1 MKYIT
6 TASISGFSFD
16 VGSDWHLPPDRL
28 EVLNS
33 FPDHIKSQQG
43 SDILFCVGDVIETS
57 DGLNSSAHI
66 SKLLDGL
73 SDLYK
78 VIIFTPGN
86 HDLRGRNNPWSD
98 FANLPKNV
106 YTTSTNSYGYRVLDL
121 YDLHKDLPNLRILV
135 ADLFYDMKFLNP
147 SILDISDGE
156 LIAQYRESN
165 DGKHFLNGDIANFS
179 HMAHHVRVRLDSSI
193 DMLVTHSLPHP
204 SLVTFRVAQITE
216 EIEEKQKIL
225 GIPFICDPDHDT
237 QEASRWNSTPERYR
251 QWWNI
256 KSFFMGS
263 DVLSTTNF
271 KDGLIC
277 VYGHNH
283 RSNQSPAI
291 INNKKVHFVS
301 HQPCP
306 WKTNYQ

>member
-6 TASISGFSFD
+6 TATVNGFSFD
-16 VGSDWHLPPDRL
+16 VGSDWHLPPDRKEL
-28 EVLNS
+28 LDS
-33 FPDHIKSQQG
+33 FSLRIEKEQG

-57 DGLNSSAHI
+57 DGLNSATYI
-66 SKLLDGL
+66 NKLLDGL
-73 SDLYK
+73 SELYK

-98 FANLPKNV
+98 FNNLPKNV
-106 YTTSTNSYGYRVLDL
+106 HTTSNGYSVLNL
-121 YDLHKDLPNLRILV
+121 FDLHQDLPNLRILV

-147 SILDISDGE
+147 SILNICDGE

-165 DGKHFLNGDIANFS
+165 DGRHFLNGDIANFS
-179 HMAHHVRVRLDSSI
+179 HMAHHVRSRLDSSI
-193 DMLVTHSLPHP
+193 DILVTHSLPHP

-216 EIEEKQKIL
+216 EIEKKQNIL
-225 GIPFICDPDHDT
+225 GIPFICDPDHDIK
-237 QEASRWNSTPERYR
+237 EASRWNTTPDKYR

-263 DVLSTTNF
+263 DVLSTTDF
-271 KDGLIC
+271 KDGLVCI
-277 VYGHNH
+277 YGHNH
-283 RSNQSPAI
+283 RSNQTPTV
-291 INNKKVHFVS
+291 INNKKVYFVS

-306 WKTNYQ
+306 WKTDYQ